1 MPELPDISAY
11 IKALEAR
18 ILGATLEKVRLT
30 SPFLLRTVDP
40 PLESAEGRTVT
51 AIRRIGKRI
60 AIGLEGHPGQKTGL
74 FGTPESRGALQSEV
88 LQSGGED
95 AASTAGPEAALHW
108 CGGGA
113 TGGSEAGA
121 TIWLVRFI

>member
-18 ILGATLEKVRLT
+18 ILGTRLERVRIA
-30 SPFLLRTVDP
+30 SVFLLRTVDP

-60 AIGLEGHPGQKTGL
+60 AIGLESPERQGSVVVEPELLSQRRGPEKERRGQD
-74 FGTPESRGALQSEV
+74 ALT
-88 LQSGGED
+88 
-95 AASTAGPEAALHW
+95 TAGLET
-108 CGGGA
+108 GA
-113 TGGSEAGA
+113 TGRAHLSVE
-121 TIWLVRFI
+121 